1 MGVLIDV
8 GILLHTF
15 EHEAPALVTEN
26 GLERVLQHLLVA
38 RHPKEHGL
46 LVAENVET
54 STRLHDEDVHRV
66 LLVAGFSVQADS
78 VATNCD
84 SHSVSFQGLSNTSIR
99 VADGVTTPKPTRPLF
114 GLTSTEQSIPMS
126 PCLL

>member
-1 MGVLIDV
+1 MGVLVDV
-8 GILLHTF
+8 GIVSHTF

-66 LLVAGFSVQADS
+66 LLVAVFSVQADGVS
-78 VATNCD
+78 TNCD
-84 SHSVSFQGLSNTSIR
+84 SHGVSFQAHIPSHAGFLRTQTMVAVTSSPFLT
-99 VADGVTTPKPTRPLF
+99 DSTTY
-114 GLTSTEQSIPMS
+114 SSS
-126 PCLL
+126 